1 MSAPATAPA
10 ARRRLAGRRAH
21 DLGIAFE
28 DWLRAYI
35 FRPLIERQV
44 ILRAD
49 KLDPPARPTWD
60 GARRRVV
67 LRPVAAGGADWLL
80 CAAGGRYVAVESKST
95 DAPRF
100 YRSELTSEQIKHLDT
115 ATAAGG
121 GAYLAVQFR
130 DGPTATAFL
139 APWPAVPWGCAR
151 TALSVTAADLDPWR
165 LSGWIDAARILGAK
179 GAQAPA
185 AWPGG
190 AWGARAGPD

>member
-1 MSAPATAPA
+1 MTAPA
-10 ARRRLAGRRAH
+10 ASPALRRRLAGRRARR
-21 DLGIAFE
+21 LGIGFE

-60 GARRRVV
+60 GVRRRVV

-100 YRSELTSEQIKHLDT
+100 YRSDLTAEQIKHLDT

-121 GAYLAVQFR
+121 AAFLAVQFR
-130 DGPTATAFL
+130 DGPTATAHL
-139 APWPAVPWGCAR
+139 APWRSVPWHCAR
-151 TALSVTAADLDPWR
+151 TAPSVSAADLERWR
-165 LSGWIDAARILGAK
+165 VNGWIDAARILSAK
-179 GAQAPA
+179 DA
-185 AWPGG
+185 
-190 AWGARAGPD
+190 